1 VRVDI
6 DVNTLKLGEIEFFE
20 KESGLSFEELAQGK
34 VNTAA
39 LIALITIQERRT
51 NPSYSMDDAR
61 QIEMGSIEVEMPGKA
76 PSPETAPEGDSS
88 A

>member
-1 VRVDI
+1 MEVNI

-20 KESGLSFEELAQGK
+20 KQSGLTFEELAAGK

-39 LIALITIQERRT
+39 LIALITIQERRRD
-51 NPSYSMDDAR
+51 PSYTMDDAR
-61 QIEMGSIEVEMPGKA
+61 QIEMGSIKVEMPGKA
-76 PSPETAPEGDSS
+76 ASPETAPEDDSS